1 MPNTPSIAPGQ
12 RPAAHAPTSH
22 EQQPAIP
29 LTRPPGATLRAESAA
44 GPPRRTAGE
53 GAVGGPL
60 PPRASVPIADPRAAR
75 HGEAM
80 IEMHGEDAAAGSEG
94 ATPGRA
100 GSSATPER
108 MLLARGERSESS
120 SWRFTELSAS
130 NRHEAPEQ
138 TVIDIPEQTPHE
150 IIANAL
156 RDRPFEADALPPGE
170 HKDGELARQ
179 RDMEREYVDAM
190 AAALQARRSA
200 FGGDGRYQLGQD
212 MKAPYQ
218 DAVLPAVYEAT
229 RQFISSGSRSPA
241 RNALIAKIGPR
252 SGPGGEAV
260 GELAFQMD
268 AASISGAVAGVPAYL
283 TDAWLLQ
290 ALSRRAKLA
299 NFPEVKAVDAKTLVP
314 DPSPVQLRLVGP
326 AKAKTYWRPA
336 EHGPARSDAR
346 DLPTM
351 TELRNEAA
359 SRREAIARW
368 QKRLDGQGLFRWFQ
382 PGMAGA
388 FNVARRALSSTR
400 ALIEPLPV
408 FAASVAASSSA
419 GAASKFALTMAKA
432 TPGLA
437 QVDVD
442 DFAGGRQKVNL
453 FAVKAPDA
461 LMPAAGWADIRRL
474 PQFVGEVAQEAASL
488 AATSLRPSVGDRFA
502 QAIDILR
509 TSLANATAS
518 VASQAVGPLLASVM
532 RGGAGAPLPG
542 ESLRSGAFLLQQF
555 GQSTINDY
563 EWNSSKDYMKSD
575 AHDLAGELDRARDSK
590 QHALL
595 RAADRA
601 HTRVLAEIRALH
613 EGTPLADGVA
623 SALGEIQTTLLR
635 EGAVDVGR
643 LLRAK
648 ATLEHA
654 AAQDGLPTATATAC
668 GDILAGVD
676 ASIRLADQHELLA
689 QWRWPADTAPER
701 DDRRR

>member
-1 MPNTPSIAPGQ
+1 M
-12 RPAAHAPTSH
+12 
-22 EQQPAIP
+22 
-29 LTRPPGATLRAESAA
+29 
-44 GPPRRTAGE
+44 
-53 GAVGGPL
+53 
-60 PPRASVPIADPRAAR
+60 PPRAGVPLTDPRAAR
-75 HGEAM
+75 PGDATTEMQEEA
-80 IEMHGEDAAAGSEG
+80 
-94 ATPGRA
+94 ATPDRDGAAPDRA
-100 GSSATPER
+100 GSTATPER

-120 SWRFTELSAS
+120 SWRFSELSAS
-130 NRHEAPEQ
+130 NRRGSPEQ
-138 TVIDIPEQTPHE
+138 AVIDIPEQTPHE
-150 IIANAL
+150 LIANAL
-156 RDRPFEADALPPGE
+156 RERPFEADAMPPGE

-179 RDMEREYVDAM
+179 RDMERDYIDAM
-190 AAALQARRSA
+190 AAAVQARRAA
-200 FGGDGRYQLGQD
+200 FGGEGHYQLGQD

-218 DAVLPAVYEAT
+218 DAVLPAVYEAA

-299 NFPEVKAVDAKTLVP
+299 NFPEVKAIDVKSLVP

-326 AKAKTYWRPA
+326 GQAKTYWRPA
-336 EHGPARSDAR
+336 EHRPARGAAR

-400 ALIEPLPV
+400 ALIQPLPV

-419 GAASKFALTMAKA
+419 GAASKFVLTMAKA

-442 DFAGGRQKVNL
+442 DFVGGRQKVNL

-461 LMPAAGWADIRRL
+461 LRPAVGWADVRRL

-488 AATSLRPSVGDRFA
+488 AATSLRPSAGDRFA

-518 VASQAVGPLLASVM
+518 VASQAVGPLLGSVL
-532 RGGAGAPLPG
+532 RGGSASPLPG
-542 ESLRSGAFLLQQF
+542 EPLRSGAFLLQQF

-563 EWNSSKDYMKSD
+563 EWNSSKDYTKSD
-575 AHDLAGELDRARDSK
+575 VHDLAGELDRARDGK

-595 RAADRA
+595 RAADKA
-601 HTRVLAEIRALH
+601 HTQVLAEVRALR
-613 EGTPLADGVA
+613 EGAPLGDGIA
-623 SALGEIQTTLLR
+623 SALDEIQATLLQ

-643 LLRAK
+643 LLGAK
-648 ATLEHA
+648 AALERA
-654 AAQDGLPTATATAC
+654 PAQEGLPSATTTAF
-668 GDILAGVD
+668 GNVLAGVD

-689 QWRWPADTAPER
+689 QWRRPADAEPRR

>member
-1 MPNTPSIAPGQ
+1 MPTPPSIVPGQ
-12 RPAAHAPTSH
+12 QPIARASTPN
-22 EQQPAIP
+22 EQQAAASSA
-29 LTRPPGATLRAESAA
+29 RPFGPTPRAEAAA
-44 GPPRRTAGE
+44 GPPRRATGE
-53 GAVGGPL
+53 GAAAGP
-60 PPRASVPIADPRAAR
+60 PAPRASVPVADARAAR
-75 HGEAM
+75 RGDTALEIHE
-80 IEMHGEDAAAGSEG
+80 EDAIASGDI
-94 ATPGRA
+94 
-100 GSSATPER
+100 ATPER
-108 MLLARGERSESS
+108 AGSTATPERLLLARGERSESG

-130 NRHEAPEQ
+130 NRREAPEHA
-138 TVIDIPEQTPHE
+138 VIDIPEQTPHE
-150 IIANAL
+150 VVASAL
-156 RDRPFEADALPPGE
+156 RDRPFEADALPTGE
-170 HKDGELARQ
+170 QKDSELARQ
-179 RDMEREYVDAM
+179 HDMEREYIDAM
-190 AAALQARRSA
+190 ATALQARRSA
-200 FGGDGRYQLGQD
+200 FGGEGLYQLGED

-252 SGPGGEAV
+252 SGPGGRSV

-283 TDAWLLQ
+283 TDAWVLQ

-299 NFPEVKAVDAKTLVP
+299 NFPEMKAVDVKTLVP

-326 AKAKTYWRPA
+326 GKAKAYWRPV
-336 EHGPARSDAR
+336 EHGPARGAER

-382 PGMAGA
+382 PGMSGA

-408 FAASVAASSSA
+408 FVTSLAASSSA

-432 TPGLA
+432 TPGLS

-442 DFAGGRQKVNL
+442 DLVGGRQKLNL

-461 LMPAAGWADIRRL
+461 QRPAARWADIRRL

-488 AATSLRPSVGDRFA
+488 AVTSLRPSVGDRFA
-502 QAIDILR
+502 QAVDILR

-518 VASQAVGPLLASVM
+518 VASQAVGPLLGSIL
-532 RGGAGAPLPG
+532 RGGSASPLAG

-563 EWNSSKDYMKSD
+563 EWNSSKDYTKSD

-590 QHALL
+590 QHALM
-595 RAADRA
+595 RGADRT
-601 HTRVLAEIRALH
+601 HTQVLAGIHALR
-613 EGTPLADGVA
+613 EGAPLADDIA
-623 SALGEIQTTLLR
+623 SALGQIQAILQQ

-643 LLRAK
+643 LFAAK
-648 ATLEHA
+648 ATLERA
-654 AAQDGLPTATATAC
+654 TAQDGLPVATAAGC
-668 GDILAGVD
+668 GDILAGID

-689 QWRWPADTAPER
+689 RWRRPADAAPDH